1 MSENSV
7 EHKKSLMNPAMGAG
21 KGDRFMPKIVVMLE
35 EGNPREVSLSKQR
48 TTLGRRPFNDIVLN
62 DLAVS
67 GEHLA
72 FLLKGREVTVEDLG
86 STNGTQVNDKPISK
100 QLLQDG
106 DVVMVGRV
114 QIRFENPAVVEPG
127 PAMIR
132 VLSGASA
139 GREMQL
145 VKPVT
150 TMGKPGLVVAALS
163 RVGAGY
169 ELRRVEGDGQLQLNG
184 QDVRSEALA
193 LRHDDEIHLSGTSMK
208 FLQA

>member
-1 MSENSV
+1 
-7 EHKKSLMNPAMGAG
+7 
-21 KGDRFMPKIVVMLE
+21 
-35 EGNPREVSLSKQR
+35 
-48 TTLGRRPFNDIVLN
+48 
-62 DLAVS
+62 
-67 GEHLA
+67 
-72 FLLKGREVTVEDLG
+72 
-86 STNGTQVNDKPISK
+86 
-100 QLLQDG
+100 
-106 DVVMVGRV
+106 
-114 QIRFENPAVVEPG
+114 
-127 PAMIR
+127 
-132 VLSGASA
+132 
-139 GREMQL
+139 MQL

>member
-1 MSENSV
+1 
-7 EHKKSLMNPAMGAG
+7 
-21 KGDRFMPKIVVMLE
+21 MPKIVVMLE
-35 EGNPREVSLSKQR
+35 EGNPREVGLSKQR

-72 FLLKGREVTVEDLG
+72 FLLNGREVTVEDLG
-86 STNGTQVNDKPISK
+86 STNGTRVNDKPISK

-163 RVGAGY
+163 RAGAGY

-193 LRHDDEIHLSGTSMK
+193 LRHDDEIHLSGTTMK